1 MQTTTCVCTPY
12 ITGAD
17 YIITGGNMVAG
28 GTANNS
34 YYRAKLTNITG
45 TVTVG
50 CKLSYG
56 AMYTMLL
63 MVK

>member
-1 MQTTTCVCTPY
+1 MLA
-12 ITGAD
+12 TG
-17 YIITGGNMVAG
+17 TK
-28 GTANNS
+28 NNS

-63 MVK
+63 IAEWFIKIQTNIFAL